1 MRIGV
6 DVGGTNTDA
15 VLMDGTTVVSS
26 TKTPTTANVSEGIAK
41 ALRAVIEDSGI
52 DRAAIDGVMIGTT
65 HFTNAVVERKHLTP
79 TACIRLGL
87 PATVCLP
94 PMVDWPDDLR
104 DMVGGNSHL
113 AHGGHEFD
121 GREISDFQPDEVREI
136 AKKIRDAGLNAIA
149 ISSVF
154 SPVNATFEEQSAE
167 IVRSVIPDANIT
179 LSSEIGRIGLLEREN
194 AAIMNS
200 CLRQLAARTVDGFKA
215 ALDELQIAAPFYISQ
230 NDGTLMNADF
240 AKEYPVLTF
249 ASGPTNSMRGAAFL
263 SGLRDAIVVDVGGT
277 TTDIG
282 VLQHGFPRVAA
293 LAVDIGG
300 VRTNFRMPDTYSI
313 GLGGGSLIDN
323 EPLKV
328 GPRSVGYELTEKAL
342 VFGGDVL
349 TATDVIVAGGSED
362 IGDASAV
369 SHLDPSLVSA
379 VQERIMEMIAIAVDR
394 MKTSA
399 TPAPVIVVGG
409 GSILVT
415 GGVEGASEIIKPDH
429 FPVANAIGAAIAQV
443 GGECDRI
450 FSLAEIS
457 RDEALDQAKGEASDR
472 AVNAGAD
479 AGSIE
484 IVDVEEV
491 PLAYLPGNATRIMVK
506 AIGDLVEA
514 QSCES

>member
-1 MRIGV
+1 MPIWHTA
-6 DVGGTNTDA
+6 GTNLTGA
-15 VLMDGTTVVSS
+15 KSRHLNPTRSVTLLNRSS
-26 TKTPTTANVSEGIAK
+26 
-41 ALRAVIEDSGI
+41 R
-52 DRAAIDGVMIGTT
+52 
-65 HFTNAVVERKHLTP
+65 
-79 TACIRLGL
+79 
-87 PATVCLP
+87 
-94 PMVDWPDDLR
+94 
-104 DMVGGNSHL
+104 
-113 AHGGHEFD
+113 
-121 GREISDFQPDEVREI
+121 
-136 AKKIRDAGLNAIA
+136 AGLNAIA

-154 SPVNATFEEQSAE
+154 SPVNSTFEEQSAE

-215 ALDELQIAAPFYISQ
+215 ALDELQITSPFYISQ

-263 SGLRDAIVVDVGGT
+263 SGLKDAIVVDVGGT

-293 LAVDIGG
+293 LAVNIGG

-313 GLGGGSLIDN
+313 GLGGGSLIHPH
-323 EPLKV
+323 PLKV

-362 IGDASAV
+362 IGDKAAV
-369 SHLDPSLVSA
+369 SKLDAELVRA
-379 VQERIMEMIAIAVDR
+379 VQARIMEMIAIAVDR

-399 TPAPVIVVGG
+399 TPVPVIVVGG

-415 GGVEGASEIIKPDH
+415 GEIEGASEIIKPDH

-450 FSLAEIS
+450 FSLAELS
-457 RDEALDQAKGEASDR
+457 RDEALDHAKQEATDR
-472 AVNAGAD
+472 AVNAGAAAESVD
-479 AGSIE
+479 

-506 AIGDLVEA
+506 AVGDLVGA
-514 QSCES
+514 

>member
-1 MRIGV
+1 M
-6 DVGGTNTDA
+6 
-15 VLMDGTTVVSS
+15 
-26 TKTPTTANVSEGIAK
+26 
-41 ALRAVIEDSGI
+41 
-52 DRAAIDGVMIGTT
+52 
-65 HFTNAVVERKHLTP
+65 
-79 TACIRLGL
+79 
-87 PATVCLP
+87 
-94 PMVDWPDDLR
+94 
-104 DMVGGNSHL
+104 
-113 AHGGHEFD
+113 GGHEFD
-121 GREISDFQPDEVREI
+121 GREISEFQPEEVRAI
-136 AKKIRDAGLNAIA
+136 AEKIRDAGLDAIA

-167 IVRSVIPDANIT
+167 IVRALIPGANIT

-215 ALDELQIAAPFYISQ
+215 ALDELQITAPFYISQ

-313 GLGGGSLIDN
+313 GLGGGSFVEGAGEAI
-323 EPLKV
+323 KV
-328 GPRSVGYELTEKAL
+328 GPRSVGYELTDKAL
-342 VFGGDVL
+342 VFGGDIL
-349 TATDVIVAGGSED
+349 TATDVIVAGGSQD
-362 IGDASAV
+362 IGDAGAVAQLDADLISAAQ
-369 SHLDPSLVSA
+369 D
-379 VQERIMEMIAIAVDR
+379 RIMEMIAIAVDR

-399 TPAPVIVVGG
+399 TPVPVIVVGG

-415 GGVEGASEIIKPDH
+415 GAIEGASEIIKPDH

-450 FSLAEIS
+450 FSLAEL
-457 RDEALDQAKGEASDR
+457 RPR
-472 AVNAGAD
+472 
-479 AGSIE
+479 
-484 IVDVEEV
+484 
-491 PLAYLPGNATRIMVK
+491 
-506 AIGDLVEA
+506 
-514 QSCES
+514 

>member
-1 MRIGV
+1 
-6 DVGGTNTDA
+6 
-15 VLMDGTTVVSS
+15 
-26 TKTPTTANVSEGIAK
+26 
-41 ALRAVIEDSGI
+41 
-52 DRAAIDGVMIGTT
+52 
-65 HFTNAVVERKHLTP
+65 
-79 TACIRLGL
+79 
-87 PATVCLP
+87 
-94 PMVDWPDDLR
+94 
-104 DMVGGNSHL
+104 
-113 AHGGHEFD
+113 
-121 GREISDFQPDEVREI
+121 
-136 AKKIRDAGLNAIA
+136 
-149 ISSVF
+149 
-154 SPVNATFEEQSAE
+154 
-167 IVRSVIPDANIT
+167 
-179 LSSEIGRIGLLEREN
+179 
-194 AAIMNS
+194 
-200 CLRQLAARTVDGFKA
+200 
-215 ALDELQIAAPFYISQ
+215 
-230 NDGTLMNADF
+230 MNADF

-313 GLGGGSLIDN
+313 GLGGGSLIETD
-323 EPLKV
+323 PLKV

-342 VFGGDVL
+342 VFGGDIL
-349 TATDVIVAGGSED
+349 TATDVIVASGSED

-369 SHLDPSLVSA
+369 SDLDPDLVSA
-379 VQERIMEMIAIAVDR
+379 VQARIMEMITIAVDR

-399 TPAPVIVVGG
+399 TPVPVIVVGG

-415 GGVEGASEIIKPDH
+415 GEIEGASEIIKPDH

-450 FSLAEIS
+450 FSLAELS
-457 RDEALDQAKGEASDR
+457 RDQALDQAKQDATDR
-472 AVNAGAD
+472 AVNAGANAD
-479 AGSIE
+479 SIE

-514 QSCES
+514 RHAHH